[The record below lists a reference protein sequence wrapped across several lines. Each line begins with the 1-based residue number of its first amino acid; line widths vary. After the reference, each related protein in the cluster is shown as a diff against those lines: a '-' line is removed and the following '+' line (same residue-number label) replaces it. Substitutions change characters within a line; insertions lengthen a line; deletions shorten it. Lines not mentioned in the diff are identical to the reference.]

1 MATQLPLCATLLLAT
16 LGAVACEPGTDLS
29 SLAPT
34 PPRESTGVDS
44 IQSAVITGTPLE
56 MTAPVLVKNYQD
68 CLGHVSTRMWYCE
81 TKTAGDLR
89 TGTCP
94 LGDPA
99 NYVAVGGGARAL
111 GGENFPGAFLVDE
124 RVPTLNR
131 DSFQASSKAHVQ
143 SQPHKL
149 GVYVIGLK
157 IEGVPRAQ
165 LLSNISE
172 VTAQSDRSETPQV
185 QLTLPPGRLLL
196 GGYVFSQWVQG
207 ATSGQ
212 LLEGSWG
219 TTSGGYWKAKTRDHI
234 DIDSL
239 KITVSLAHIPSS
251 IGGVQLQ
258 SVELGAA
265 VASPSGIGQAIVDFK
280 FAALT

>member
-1 MATQLPLCATLLLAT
+1 
-16 LGAVACEPGTDLS
+16 
-29 SLAPT
+29 
-34 PPRESTGVDS
+34 
-44 IQSAVITGTPLE
+44 
-56 MTAPVLVKNYQD
+56 
-68 CLGHVSTRMWYCE
+68 
-81 TKTAGDLR
+81 
-89 TGTCP
+89 
-94 LGDPA
+94 
-99 NYVAVGGGARAL
+99 
-111 GGENFPGAFLVDE
+111 
-124 RVPTLNR
+124 VPTANR

-280 FAALT
+280 FAALTGIGAWAEHGYEGRGLTQIGPLNHTFRDYRLVVTSKDHLQSDAGTTWINAIGLQEKLPGITRCQAPAQ